1 MVERL
6 CLVFPSLSDLGQV
19 EHTVLLRSKIKNFFP
34 GLRGTEEDICEYLIE
49 TCCIAPQAV
58 FSTASP
64 NKAAALHCTVPFASS
79 PTQSINI
86 SSMHCISLYN
96 SFVFPN
102 LQVPFHTAPTLHSNS
117 PAPQCQ
123 PLCFPEAPHSSL
135 SCPPVAQDGNFS
147 KWQAAIQHRTGS
159 TEAGEKQRKVKR
171 GRKKNSEGREKSLRL
186 LPQACLKSCA
196 LSLLLNSD

>member
-102 LQVPFHTAPTLHSNS
+102 LQVPFHTPYTLLLHYTATPLLPSAS
-117 PAPQCQ
+117 PY
-123 PLCFPEAPHSSL
+123 
-135 SCPPVAQDGNFS
+135 V
-147 KWQAAIQHRTGS
+147 
-159 TEAGEKQRKVKR
+159 
-171 GRKKNSEGREKSLRL
+171 SLRH
-186 LPQACLKSCA
+186 PTHH
-196 LSLLLNSD
+196 